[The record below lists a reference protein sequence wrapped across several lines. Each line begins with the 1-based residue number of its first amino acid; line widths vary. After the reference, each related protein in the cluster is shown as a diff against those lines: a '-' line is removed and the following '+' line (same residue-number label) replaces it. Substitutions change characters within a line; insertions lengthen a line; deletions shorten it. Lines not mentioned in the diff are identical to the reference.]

1 LDERSLLGYQYFVEL
16 TLEQALQQGAAGHQA
31 GNLEEAERL
40 YRSIQFNLY
49 PASNINT
56 EIINVF
62 RIQE

>member
-1 LDERSLLGYQYFVEL
+1 MNAVCLGYQYFVEL

-31 GNLEEAERL
+31 GSLEEAERL

-49 PASNINT
+49 PASNINR

>member
-1 LDERSLLGYQYFVEL
+1 MSLGSV
-16 TLEQALQQGAAGHQA
+16 ALVQCMCWRRLRVVAGHQA

-49 PASNINT
+49 PASNINR

>member
-1 LDERSLLGYQYFVEL
+1 MCWRRLRVV
-16 TLEQALQQGAAGHQA
+16 AGHQA

-49 PASNINT
+49 PTSNINT